1 MARLWETGRRSGQSW
16 FPIPDKPSQQGVL
29 STTNKSLQ
37 KLQVNI
43 VGAMLRGWPGSK
55 EVLNLKREGIEEE
68 EKVIREHLLN

>member
-43 VGAMLRGWPGSK
+43 VGTMLRGRPGSK
-55 EVLNLKREGIEEE
+55 EVLHLKRELIEEE

>member
-29 STTNKSLQ
+29 STTNKSPQ

-43 VGAMLRGWPGSK
+43 AGTMLRGWPGGK
-55 EVLNLKREGIEEE
+55 EVLHLKRELIEEE

>member
-43 VGAMLRGWPGSK
+43 VGTMLRGWPGSK
-55 EVLNLKREGIEEE
+55 EALHLKREGIEEG

>member
-55 EVLNLKREGIEEE
+55 EVLHLKREGIEEE

>member
-1 MARLWETGRRSGQSW
+1 MLWETGRRSGQSW

-37 KLQVNI
+37 TLQVNI
-43 VGAMLRGWPGSK
+43 VGTMLRGWPGSK
-55 EVLNLKREGIEEE
+55 EVLHMKGEGIEEE